1 MAPVQSH
8 DENPESI
15 KANLTYII
23 DTGVKPI
30 SATTGPGGR
39 LRHRVGEFE
48 ERTVTI
54 RNARALQNDLS
65 LEENGFLLTPHNT
78 SVADFFDED
87 EIKAA
92 YYPEIENL
100 IQEHTGATRVLIF
113 DHTLRSGDEAV
124 RAEKFYREPVQVIH
138 NDYTEWSGPQRV
150 RDLLPAA
157 EADALLQHRMAII
170 QVWRAIRDSIQS
182 HPLAICD
189 SRSVAPQNMIKAE
202 RRHEDR
208 VGEIYQLT
216 YNPDH
221 QWFYFPIMQRDEAL
235 VFKVYES
242 ENDGRAR
249 FTPHVSFED
258 PSTPENAPSRESIE
272 VRAIAFFAPIS

>member
-1 MAPVQSH
+1 MTLVQSH
-8 DENPESI
+8 DENQESI

-54 RNARALQNDLS
+54 QNARTLQNDLS
-65 LEENGFLLTPHNT
+65 IEKNGFLLTPHKT
-78 SVADFFDED
+78 SVVDFFDED
-87 EIKAA
+87 EIKAV
-92 YYPEIENL
+92 YYPEIEKL
-100 IQEHTGATRVLIF
+100 IQQQSGATRILIF

-124 RAEKFYREPVQVIH
+124 RAEKFYREPVHVIH
-138 NDYTEWSGPQRV
+138 NDYTEWSGPQRA
-150 RDLLPAA
+150 RDLLPEE

-170 QVWRAIRDSIQS
+170 QVWRAIREPIQS

-189 SRSVAPQNMIKAE
+189 SSSVTPKNLIKAE
-202 RRHEDR
+202 RQHEDR

-221 QWFYFPIMQRDEAL
+221 KWFYFPTMHRDEAL
-235 VFKVYES
+235 VFKVYDS
-242 ENDGRAR
+242 EKDGRAR
-249 FTPHVSFED
+249 FTAHVSFED
-258 PSTPENAPSRESIE
+258 PSTPQGAPPRESIE
-272 VRAIAFFAPIS
+272 VRAIAFFAPTT

>member
-1 MAPVQSH
+1 MTLVQSH
-8 DENPESI
+8 DENQESI

-54 RNARALQNDLS
+54 QNARTLQNDLS
-65 LEENGFLLTPHNT
+65 IEKNGFLLTPHKT
-78 SVADFFDED
+78 SVVDFFDED
-87 EIKAA
+87 EIKAV
-92 YYPEIENL
+92 YYPEIEKL
-100 IQEHTGATRVLIF
+100 IQQQSGATRILIF

-150 RDLLPAA
+150 RDLLPAE

-170 QVWRAIRDSIQS
+170 QVWRAIREPIQS

-189 SRSVAPQNMIKAE
+189 SRSIVPKNLIKAE

-216 YNPDH
+216 CNPDH
-221 QWFYFPIMQRDEAL
+221 QWFYFPTMQRDEAL
-235 VFKVYES
+235 VFKVYDS
-242 ENDGRAR
+242 ERDGRAR

-258 PSTPENAPSRESIE
+258 PSTPKDAPPRESIE